1 MRSTPNLN
9 LKRSLRPARSQGFT
23 LIEVLVAISVM
34 AVMAVLSWRGL
45 DGMTQAQ
52 AQLQTRADQVL
63 TLQAGLNQWSTD
75 LDAVLQLPQ
84 MEPLEWDGRALR
96 MTRRSAPTL
105 GANASTNA
113 ATRTAVSVADEAM
126 LVVAWTRRE
135 VGGAGNVGSVGNS
148 GNAVGGGQWLRWQSP
163 ALRTRGEVELAWA
176 AAGQW
181 AQNPGDDLKA
191 REVQIAALSDWQVFF
206 YRGDAWTNPLSSSGN
221 ATPAAGTPSGT
232 FSSGP
237 AAVLAANVA
246 NALANAANTVNQS
259 IAPFPDGVRLV
270 LTLPAGQAISGTLVK
285 DWVRPTVGGGR

>member
-1 MRSTPNLN
+1 MRSSPKPVPRLDH
-9 LKRSLRPARSQGFT
+9 SQGFT

-45 DGMTQAQ
+45 DGMIQAQ

-105 GANASTNA
+105 GANASINS
-113 ATRTAVSVADEAM
+113 ATRTATAVADEAM
-126 LVVAWTRRE
+126 LVVAWTRRD
-135 VGGAGNVGSVGNS
+135 VGGAGSVGNS
-148 GNAVGGGQWLRWQSP
+148 GSSGGGQWLRWQSP

-221 ATPAAGTPSGT
+221 ATPAAGAPSGT

-237 AAVLAANVA
+237 AAVLATNVA
-246 NALANAANTVNQS
+246 NAVANAANSVNQV
-259 IAPFPDGVRLV
+259 IAPIPDGVRLV

-285 DWVRPTVGGGR
+285 DWVRPTVGGGK

>member
-1 MRSTPNLN
+1 MRPSPSPRLD
-9 LKRSLRPARSQGFT
+9 RSQGFT

-105 GANASTNA
+105 GANATSNA
-113 ATRTAVSVADEAM
+113 ATRTAAAVADEAM
-126 LVVAWTRRE
+126 LVVAWTRRD
-135 VGGAGNVGSVGNS
+135 VGGAGNVGS
-148 GNAVGGGQWLRWQSP
+148 AIGGGQWLRWQSP

-191 REVQIAALSDWQVFF
+191 REVQIAALTDWQVFF

-221 ATPAAGTPSGT
+221 AAPAAGAPSGT

-237 AAVLAANVA
+237 AAALAANVA
-246 NALANAANTVNQS
+246 NALASAANTVNQV
-259 IAPFPDGVRLV
+259 IAPIPDGVRLV

-285 DWVRPTVGGGR
+285 DWVRPTVGGGK